1 MTSSVTCSD
10 GPSIWKTGVSGILRP
25 VSWRPTRCI
34 ARFLS
39 VAETFKSGWHYVAET
54 AKMAD
59 VRLVMPIDG
68 PPRIAPMP
76 LDFFKLMRPQDW
88 VKSIFILPAIIF
100 SIPSLGP
107 AERASVLPG
116 WMLATFLT
124 IVGFSI
130 LASGFYAVNDS
141 LDVELDRQ
149 HPRKS
154 HRPIAAGRITPATG
168 FRFGLVL
175 IVLGTLIGFYVD
187 RAVGGVMVAYLILQL
202 LYNAG
207 LKRIAIVDAVVLAT
221 GFGMRATVGAFA
233 IDRPVST
240 WLLGC
245 VFFLTLY
252 LAFIKR
258 MCDLAAAREV
268 TADWKSPAGYE
279 DRFELNWLLGM
290 SGVTVVLSWV
300 LYGLS
305 SHAVSLFEGRA
316 AGFAL
321 LTPFVLIVVHRF
333 YRRANQGE
341 RDSPL
346 AAMREDPVI
355 LTSLFLF
362 IAGLLTCLYMPGV
375 EDFLSRLI
383 YPDARFGGGPS

>member
-1 MTSSVTCSD
+1 
-10 GPSIWKTGVSGILRP
+10 
-25 VSWRPTRCI
+25 
-34 ARFLS
+34 
-39 VAETFKSGWHYVAET
+39 
-54 AKMAD
+54 MAD
-59 VRLVMPIDG
+59 VRLSIPKDGQFRIAHMPIDF
-68 PPRIAPMP
+68 
-76 LDFFKLMRPQDW
+76 LKLMRPQDW

-100 SIPSLGP
+100 SIPGLEP
-107 AERASVLPG
+107 AERAAVLPG
-116 WMLATFLT
+116 WLLATALT
-124 IVGFSI
+124 IIGFSL
-130 LASGFYAVNDS
+130 LASGFYAINDS
-141 LDVELDRQ
+141 MDVELDRR
-149 HPRKS
+149 HPRKC
-154 HRPIAAGRITPATG
+154 HRPIAAGRITPAAG
-168 FRFGLVL
+168 FRFGLIL
-175 IVLGTLIGFYVD
+175 IAIGVSVGFSVD
-187 RAVGGVMVAYLILQL
+187 RAVGGVMIAYLILQFA
-202 LYNAG
+202 YNAG

-258 MCDLAAAREV
+258 MCDLAAAREAS
-268 TADWKSPAGYE
+268 TGWKSPAGYE

-305 SHAVSLFEGRA
+305 SHAVNLFEGRA

-333 YRRANQGE
+333 YRRANRGE

-346 AAMREDPVI
+346 AAMKEDPVI
-355 LTSLFLF
+355 LISLFLF
-362 IAGLLTCLYMPGV
+362 TAGLLACLYVPAV
-375 EDFLSRLI
+375 EDLLSRLI
-383 YPDARFGGGPS
+383 YPDARVDGGLS

>member
-1 MTSSVTCSD
+1 MARVTN
-10 GPSIWKTGVSGILRP
+10 GWTRSGRRP
-25 VSWRPTRCI
+25 ATALQCGERV
-34 ARFLS
+34 L
-39 VAETFKSGWHYVAET
+39 VYVAET
-54 AKMAD
+54 SKMAD
-59 VRLVMPIDG
+59 VGLSPAEEGRPRTALMPIDY
-68 PPRIAPMP
+68 
-76 LDFFKLMRPQDW
+76 FKLMRPQDW

-100 SIPSLGP
+100 SIPGLDSV
-107 AERASVLPG
+107 ERASVLPG
-116 WMLATFLT
+116 WFFATILT
-124 IVGFSI
+124 ILGFSL
-130 LASGFYAVNDS
+130 LASGFYAINDA
-141 LDVELDRQ
+141 LDVELDRR
-149 HPRKS
+149 HPRKCK
-154 HRPIAAGRITPATG
+154 RPIAAGRITPAAG
-168 FRFGLVL
+168 SRFGLIL
-175 IVLGTLIGFYVD
+175 IVLGIAIGFFVD
-187 RAVGGVMVAYLILQL
+187 PAVGGVMVAYLILQF

-207 LKRIAIVDAVVLAT
+207 FKRVAIIDAVVLAT

-258 MCDLAAAREV
+258 MCDLAAAREAG
-268 TADWKSPAGYE
+268 TDWKSPAGYE

-346 AAMREDPVI
+346 AAMREDRVI
-355 LTSLFLF
+355 LASLFLF
-362 IAGLLTCLYMPGV
+362 TAGLLACLYVPAV
-375 EDFLSRLI
+375 EDLLSRLI
-383 YPDARFGGGPS
+383 FPDARLGGGGS

>member
-1 MTSSVTCSD
+1 MPDDRRS
-10 GPSIWKTGVSGILRP
+10 R
-25 VSWRPTRCI
+25 I
-34 ARFLS
+34 A
-39 VAETFKSGWHYVAET
+39 H
-54 AKMAD
+54 
-59 VRLVMPIDG
+59 MPIDF
-68 PPRIAPMP
+68 
-76 LDFFKLMRPQDW
+76 LKLMRPQDW

-100 SIPSLGP
+100 SIPGLDP
-107 AERASVLPG
+107 AERASVLPE
-116 WMLATFLT
+116 WMSATALT
-124 IVGFSI
+124 VIGFSL
-130 LASGFYAVNDS
+130 LASGFYAINDA
-141 LDVELDRQ
+141 LDVKLDRR
-149 HPRKS
+149 HPRKC
-154 HRPIAAGRITPATG
+154 HRPIAAGRITPAAG
-168 FRFGLVL
+168 VRFGLILV
-175 IVLGTLIGFYVD
+175 IIGTLIGFYVD
-187 RAVGGVMVAYLILQL
+187 RAVGGVMVAYLILQF
-202 LYNAG
+202 LYNVG

-258 MCDLAAAREV
+258 MSDLAAARE
-268 TADWKSPAGYE
+268 ASAAWKSPAGYE

-333 YRRANQGE
+333 YRRANRGE

-346 AAMREDPVI
+346 MAMREDPVI
-355 LTSLFLF
+355 LASLFLF
-362 IAGLLTCLYMPGV
+362 IAGLLACLYVPAV
-375 EDFLSRLI
+375 EDLLARLI
-383 YPDARFGGGPS
+383 YPDARLGGGAS